1 MQVIDMIEMEQ
12 QRTDLPQFGP
22 GDTVKVHT
30 RVVEGGKERVQVYEG
45 TVLGVKDRGLRSS
58 FVVRKLSHGIGV
70 ERTFM
75 THSPRIARIEVV
87 RRGDVKRAKLYYLR
101 SRVGKATKI
110 KERQTA
116 R

>member
-1 MQVIDMIEMEQ
+1 MIEMEQ
-12 QRTDLPQFGP
+12 LRTDLPQFGP

-30 RVVEGGKERVQVYEG
+30 RVIEGGKERVQVYEG

-110 KERQTA
+110 KERQTP